1 MTPDT
6 SDDEQKKSAK
16 SALRGR
22 KSAESKGKK
31 RARSSDDDTGE
42 IELPVVRLA
51 AKKRN
56 VAQRAYVE
64 LVTRKAT
71 AVSLK
76 VRLYLLSC
84 SMAVSHFRR

>member
-1 MTPDT
+1 M
-6 SDDEQKKSAK
+6 SSVLHQKLSEGSRLVAMDWGSK
-16 SALRGR
+16 
-22 KSAESKGKK
+22 KGKK
-31 RARSSDDDTGE
+31 RARSFDDDIGE
-42 IELPVVRLA
+42 IELPVVRPA

-71 AVSLK
+71 VVPLK